1 MIVRARA
8 PLRMSFGGGGT
19 DVPPYPQKFGGA
31 VFSTTIDKYAYCTVS
46 ERGSPNF
53 LFKSTDLE
61 LSETYP
67 DLQSLHYDGT
77 LDLPKAVVK
86 TICPNDTRKFE
97 LSLFSEAP
105 PGSGLGSSSALMVA
119 IIRAVADFLE
129 LHESNHSI
137 AKLAYDLERVQLRV
151 KGGYQ
156 DQYACTFGGFNF
168 IEFSSSG
175 VTVNPLRIN
184 GDILQELLA
193 SLVLIDT
200 GKSRLSSN
208 ILSRQIDS
216 YERGDERVMESLH
229 EMKQIAF
236 DMKSALLKGDLARFG
251 ELLGKD
257 WEWKKRLD
265 SMISNPQIESIYE
278 KALEHGALGGKVL
291 GAGDGGHMLF
301 FVEFTRK
308 RELVKC
314 LQLEGYPPIGF
325 NFDSQG
331 VVSWKLV
338 EDGILA

>member
-31 VFSTTIDKYAYCTVS
+31 VISTTIDKYAYCTVS
-46 ERGSPNF
+46 ERPQSF
-53 LFKSTDLE
+53 VFKSTDLE

-67 DLQSLHYDGT
+67 DLQSLQYDGT

-86 TICPNDTRKFE
+86 TICPNDARRFE

-119 IIRAVADFLE
+119 IIRAVADFLG
-129 LHESNHSI
+129 LQESNHSI
-137 AKLAYDLERVQLRV
+137 AELAYNLERVQLRI

-168 IEFSSSG
+168 IEFSSRE

-184 GDILQELLA
+184 SDILQELLA

-208 ILSRQIDS
+208 ILSRQIES

-229 EMKQIAF
+229 KMKQIAF
-236 DMKSALLKGDLARFG
+236 DMKSALQKGDLARFG
-251 ELLGKD
+251 KLLGND

-265 SMISNPQIESIYE
+265 TMISNPQIESIYQ
-278 KALEHGALGGKVL
+278 KALEHGAVGGKVL
-291 GAGDGGHMLF
+291 GAGNGGHMLF
-301 FVEFTRK
+301 FVEFARK
-308 RELVKC
+308 RELLKC
-314 LQLEGYPPIGF
+314 LELEGHPAIGF
-325 NFDSQG
+325 NFDNQG
-331 VVSWKLV
+331 VVSWRLV

>member
-1 MIVRARA
+1 
-8 PLRMSFGGGGT
+8 
-19 DVPPYPQKFGGA
+19 PPYPQKFGGA
-31 VFSTTIDKYAYCTVS
+31 VIGTTIDKYAYCTVS
-46 ERGSPNF
+46 ERPIDF
-53 LFKSTDLE
+53 VFKSTDLE

-67 DLQSLHYDGT
+67 DLQSLQYDGT

-119 IIRAVADFLE
+119 IIRAVADFLKLE
-129 LHESNHSI
+129 ESNHSI
-137 AKLAYDLERVQLRV
+137 AELAYNLERVQLNI

-156 DQYACTFGGFNF
+156 DQYACTFGGFNL
-168 IEFSSSG
+168 IEFSSGG
-175 VTVNPLRIN
+175 VSVSPLRIN
-184 GDILQELLA
+184 DNIMQELLA

-216 YERGDERVMESLH
+216 YERGDKRVMESLH
-229 EMKQIAF
+229 KMKQIAF
-236 DMKSALLKGDLARFG
+236 EMKSALQKGDLARFG
-251 ELLGKD
+251 ELLGSD

-265 SMISNPQIESIYE
+265 TMISNSQIESIYK

-291 GAGDGGHMLF
+291 GAGNGGHMLF

-308 RELVKC
+308 RELLKS
-314 LQLEGYPPIGF
+314 LEQEGYPPISF
-325 NFDSQG
+325 NFDNQG

-338 EDGILA
+338 EDGVLA